1 MLSIE
6 QIYILLHLK
15 KAKVDYAKMM
25 SKLTGMPVEKI
36 NECIKSLREMGFVE
50 RDGGSAIKRSRAR
63 FKKAHEVHKHHTYYK
78 LTREGEIF
86 SRKLAEELDRII
98 DGLTKKGT
106 YNRLVELCRRG
117 KLDYG
122 DEELRKLGF
131 ITEKGRKTKFFEA
144 FSYVAGLNF
153 ERI

>member
-6 QIYILLHLK
+6 QVYVLLHLK

-25 SKLTGMPVEKI
+25 SRLTGIPVEKI
-36 NECIKSLREMGFVE
+36 NECIKSLMEMGFVE
-50 RDGGSAIKRSRAR
+50 RDSGSAIKRSRAR
-63 FKKAHEVHKHHTYYK
+63 FKKAHEVHKHHTYYR

-86 SRKLAEELDRII
+86 SRKLAEELDRVI
-98 DGLTKKGT
+98 DGLTRKGT
-106 YNRLVELCRRG
+106 YNRLVELYRKG
-117 KLDYG
+117 KLSSE

-144 FSYVAGLNF
+144 FSYVAGLDF

>member
-1 MLSIE
+1 M
-6 QIYILLHLK
+6 
-15 KAKVDYAKMM
+15 
-25 SKLTGMPVEKI
+25 
-36 NECIKSLREMGFVE
+36 
-50 RDGGSAIKRSRAR
+50 
-63 FKKAHEVHKHHTYYK
+63 
-78 LTREGEIF
+78 
-86 SRKLAEELDRII
+86 
-98 DGLTKKGT
+98 
-106 YNRLVELCRRG
+106 ELCRRG

>member
-6 QIYILLHLK
+6 QVYILLHLK

-25 SKLTGMPVEKI
+25 SRLTGIPVEKI
-36 NECIKSLREMGFVE
+36 NECIKSLMEMGFVE
-50 RDGGSAIKRSRAR
+50 RDSGSAIKRSRAR
-63 FKKAHEVHKHHTYYK
+63 FKKAHEVHKHHTYYR

-86 SRKLAEELDRII
+86 SRKLAEELDRVI
-98 DGLTKKGT
+98 DRLTRKGT
-106 YNRLVELCRRG
+106 YNRLVELYRKG
-117 KLDYG
+117 KLSSE

-144 FSYVAGLNF
+144 FSYVAGLDF